1 VIRGLALLVLV
12 VMVGC
17 DEASVDAPRDVGL
30 DAHLDVPERAHALPP
45 FVPEGGGPVAIGPRE
60 ERVSSAACGACHARE
75 HAAWTRSAHAR
86 SHVDPLYRRE
96 LAIRPLRACERC
108 HAPLAEEVS
117 SRTEGAWADEGVGC
131 ASCHVRD
138 GVTVHTR
145 ASGQAPH
152 ETRIDARVGQ
162 VEGCRSCHQFH
173 FPPSERPFRQATFD
187 PSDWLQ
193 DTVREWSES
202 AEAAAG
208 QTCVDCHLA
217 DDEGRHDHALP
228 GLHDPATRAR
238 ALDVE
243 AEVHVERS
251 VDVVTLTLRS
261 RAGHAVPTGDL
272 YRVLEVR
279 AWREGEPA
287 SARSEQLGRVY
298 ERRGAH
304 RVEVEDDRVM
314 PGEPRIVTLRLP
326 RVDRADR
333 PVSWAIRV
341 WSLDPAVV
349 RRERLEDAVHEL
361 SRGRLVPRRR
371 RSEQ

>member
-1 VIRGLALLVLV
+1 MIPGLALLVLV
-12 VMVGC
+12 VLVGC
-17 DEASVDAPRDVGL
+17 DEAPVDAPRDVGL
-30 DAHLDVPERAHALPP
+30 DAHLDAPELARALPP
-45 FVPEGGGPVAIGPRE
+45 FLPEGGGPVAIGPRE

-86 SHVDPLYRRE
+86 SHLDPLYQRE
-96 LAIRPLRACERC
+96 LAIRPSRACERC

-138 GVTVHTR
+138 GVVVHTR

-152 ETRIDARVGQ
+152 ETRIDARVGE

-173 FPPSERPFRQATFD
+173 FPAPERPSLHATFD
-187 PSDWLQ
+187 PNDWLQ
-193 DTVREWSES
+193 DTVSEWSAS
-202 AEAAAG
+202 AEGARG
-208 QTCVDCHLA
+208 LTCIGCHLA
-217 DDEGRHDHALP
+217 EDEGRHDHALP
-228 GLHDPATRAR
+228 GLRDRAMRAR

-243 AEVHVERS
+243 AEVHVERR

-304 RVEVEDDRVM
+304 RLEVEDDRVM
-314 PGEPRIVTLRLP
+314 PSEPRVVTLRLP
-326 RVDRADR
+326 RLDRTDR
-333 PVSWAIRV
+333 PVSWTIRV
-341 WSLDPAVV
+341 WRLDPAVV
-349 RRERLEDAVHEL
+349 RRAQLEDAVHEFAH
-361 SRGRLVPRRR
+361 GRLVPSRRP
-371 RSEQ
+371 SEQ

>member
-1 VIRGLALLVLV
+1 MIRGLALLVLV
-12 VMVGC
+12 VLVGC
-17 DEASVDAPRDVGL
+17 DEAPVDAPRDVGL
-30 DAHLDVPERAHALPP
+30 DVQLDAPEWVRAFPP
-45 FVPEGGGPVAIGPRE
+45 FVPEGGGPVAIGLRE

-86 SHVDPLYRRE
+86 SHLDPLYQRE
-96 LAIRPLRACERC
+96 LAIRPSRACERC

-138 GVTVHTR
+138 GVVVHTR

-152 ETRIDARVGQ
+152 ETRIDARVGE

-173 FPPSERPFRQATFD
+173 FPAPERPSLHATFD
-187 PSDWLQ
+187 PNDWLQ
-193 DTVREWSES
+193 DTVSEWSQS
-202 AEAAAG
+202 AEGARG
-208 QTCVDCHLA
+208 LTCVDCHLPE
-217 DDEGRHDHALP
+217 DDGRHDHALP
-228 GLHDPATRAR
+228 GLRDRAMR
-238 ALDVE
+238 AQALEVE
-243 AEVHVERS
+243 AAVRVDRR
-251 VDVVTLTLRS
+251 VDVITLTLRS

-304 RVEVEDDRVM
+304 RLEVEDDRVM
-314 PGEPRIVTLRLP
+314 PGEPRVVTLRLP
-326 RVDRADR
+326 RGDRTDR
-333 PVSWAIRV
+333 PVSWAIRL

-349 RRERLEDAVHEL
+349 RRTQIEDAVHEL
-361 SRGRLVPRRR
+361 ARGRLFPRRVP
-371 RSEQ
+371 SEQ